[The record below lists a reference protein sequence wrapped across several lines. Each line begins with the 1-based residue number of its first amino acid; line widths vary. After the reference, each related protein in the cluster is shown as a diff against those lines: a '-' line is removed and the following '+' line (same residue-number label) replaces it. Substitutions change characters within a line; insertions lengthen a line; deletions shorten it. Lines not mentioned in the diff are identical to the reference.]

1 MTIQSL
7 GSRTPWIAEGA
18 WVSIA
23 AYIVGD
29 VRLGAGSSVWPGAVV
44 RGDFG
49 RIVIGENTHIE
60 DNAVVHTGDETTIGD
75 NVLVAHAA
83 IVHGRSVG
91 DNCLIG
97 NAAVILDEVE
107 VPSFCIVAAGSVVVA
122 GTKIEEGSFLVGTP
136 AKVRPAAPEHLA
148 RLRQQSDTSVGYAA
162 MVREYRA
169 SPYHDL

>member
-1 MTIQSL
+1 VTVQSL
-7 GSRTPWIAEGA
+7 GARTPSIAEGA

-23 AYIVGD
+23 AYVVGD

-49 RIVIGENTHIE
+49 RIVIGGNTHIE
-60 DNAVVHTGDETTIGD
+60 DNAVVHTGDETVIGD

-83 IVHGRSVG
+83 VVHARSVG

-97 NAAVILDEVE
+97 NGAILLDDVE
-107 VPSFCIVAAGSVVVA
+107 VPSLCIVAAGSVVVA
-122 GTKIEEGSFLVGTP
+122 GTRIEEGSFLVGTP
-136 AKVRPAAPEHLA
+136 AKVRPAGPEHLA
-148 RLRQQSDTSVGYAA
+148 RLRMQSDTTVGYAA

-169 SPYHDL
+169 SPHHDL